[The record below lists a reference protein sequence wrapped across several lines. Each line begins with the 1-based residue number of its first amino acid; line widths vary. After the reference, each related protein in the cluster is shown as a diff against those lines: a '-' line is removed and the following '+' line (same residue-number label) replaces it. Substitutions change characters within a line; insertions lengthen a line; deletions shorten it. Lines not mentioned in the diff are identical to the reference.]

1 MIESIIRQIA
11 NGSMR
16 SSENTTSYT
25 ETNATKSDAH
35 STKNNAV
42 TSYSNRNKTVHP
54 VLYAI

>member
-1 MIESIIRQIA
+1 
-11 NGSMR
+11 MR

-42 TSYSNRNKTVHP
+42 TSYSNRNKTVLP
-54 VLYAI
+54 ALYAI